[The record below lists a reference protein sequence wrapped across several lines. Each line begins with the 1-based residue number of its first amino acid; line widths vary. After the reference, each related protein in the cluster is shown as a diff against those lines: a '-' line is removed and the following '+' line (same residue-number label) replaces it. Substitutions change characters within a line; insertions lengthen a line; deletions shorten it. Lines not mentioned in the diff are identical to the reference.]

1 MSMSTFSGSNS
12 HQRRYQQQTL
22 RAVETK
28 WRVTGVQVNNGY
40 KHPNTPGYQMNMLS
54 EQVTMYS
61 MLYAIKGTLML
72 SDSTTK

>member
-1 MSMSTFSGSNS
+1 
-12 HQRRYQQQTL
+12 
-22 RAVETK
+22 
-28 WRVTGVQVNNGY
+28 
-40 KHPNTPGYQMNMLS
+40 MNMLS

>member
-1 MSMSTFSGSNS
+1 MSTFSGSNS